1 MEYSALKFC
10 AISLSAPCM
19 FASSILCSE
28 NVFIISINSRLL
40 FHPLVV
46 VCIFQAMVI
55 GLLAI
60 SLWTLCHRGAS
71 LVKEMNP
78 WVNKDWPDISA
89 SEGELKD
96 LW

>member
-1 MEYSALKFC
+1 
-10 AISLSAPCM
+10 M
-19 FASSILCSE
+19 FTSSILCSE